1 MTAMTQQVN
10 LLIDELRPQRAMLTW
25 LHAMIA
31 AGTVGALLISISLY
45 QWFAIY
51 KTGEQ
56 RAQLSSQLAVLA
68 DSNTKARASINV
80 VEDPKLA
87 ADVVELRAQLQSR
100 TVLVTAL
107 NGSASGRSAGFAG
120 HLDDLAASAQA
131 GLWLTDIEL
140 TDGGNNVR
148 LAGMTMDPVLVPR
161 FLKNLGSGVQF
172 VGHRFDTFEL
182 AADETGA
189 LHFTIT
195 GPQSDL
201 P

>member
-1 MTAMTQQVN
+1 MIAMTQQVN
-10 LLIDELRPQRAMLTW
+10 LLIDELRPQRALLTW
-25 LHAMIA
+25 MHALIA

-51 KTGEQ
+51 KAADQ
-56 RAQLSSQLAVLA
+56 RAHLSSQLATLA

-100 TVLVTAL
+100 TQLVAAL
-107 NGSASGRSAGFAG
+107 SGSTSGRSAGFAG
-120 HLDDLAASAQA
+120 HLDDLAASTPA

-140 TDGGNNVR
+140 TDGGASVR
-148 LAGMTMDPVLVPR
+148 LAGMTTDPVLVPR
-161 FLKNLGSGVQF
+161 FLKNLGSGAQF

-195 GPQSDL
+195 GPQSDQQ
-201 P
+201 

>member
-10 LLIDELRPQRAMLTW
+10 LLIDDLRPQRAMLTW
-25 LHAMIA
+25 LHALIA
-31 AGTVGALLISISLY
+31 AGAVATLLIVISLY
-45 QWFAIY
+45 QWVVIY
-51 KTGEQ
+51 KTAER

-87 ADVVELRAQLQSR
+87 ANVFELRAQLQSR
-100 TVLVTAL
+100 TQLVTAL
-107 NGSASGRSAGFAG
+107 NGSASARSAGFAR

-140 TDGGNNVR
+140 TNGGNNVR
-148 LAGMTMDPVLVPR
+148 LAGMTTDPVLVPR
-161 FLKNLGSGVQF
+161 FLKNLGSGAQF
-172 VGHRFDTFEL
+172 VGHRFDAFEL